1 MANMTDARLS
11 ALLADL
17 TSLSDETEWV
27 EWKHDYTPK
36 EIGPF
41 IAEYLSALANSAAL
55 HSKESA
61 YLVWGIE
68 DGTRNVVGT
77 KFKPR
82 KAKHG
87 NEKLENWLLRSL
99 HPQINI
105 KIHEFSHK
113 GKPVVLFEIPKAT
126 HAPVRFGSE
135 AFNRVGSLKK
145 KLKEYP
151 TKEAELW
158 ASFSK
163 SPFEQGIAKPGL
175 RSEEVLALLDFS
187 GAFDLLKIT
196 LPTNQKGILARLVE
210 EKLIARKPGGVY
222 DITNLGAV
230 LFAKDLS
237 RFDRLS
243 RKALR
248 VIKYKGTGRTETER
262 EWRDPPARRGYALA
276 FEPSVAYINSQL
288 PQNEPIGQA
297 FRKEVRMYP
306 ETAIRELVANALIHQ
321 DFSVTGA
328 APMVEIFT
336 NRMEITNPGEPL
348 VDTLR
353 FIDTPPR
360 SRNEDLAALM
370 RRMKICEEGGTGID
384 KVVEAIEDFQLP
396 APDFEAITTM
406 QPGFT
411 KATLYAHKKLSDM
424 DSKDRIRACYQHACL
439 CFVTGRR
446 MTNPSLRQRLGI
458 DQKNAS
464 QASRIIKETLIAEMI
479 KLYDST
485 VRLRD
490 RSYLPFWA

>member
-17 TSLSDETEWV
+17 TSLPDETEWV

-36 EIGPF
+36 EIGPY

-55 HSKESA
+55 HSKETA
-61 YLVWGIE
+61 FLVWGIE

-87 NEKLENWLLRSL
+87 NEELENWLMRSL

-135 AFNRVGSLKK
+135 AFIRVGSLKK

-187 GAFDLLKIT
+187 GAFDLLKVT

-328 APMVEIFT
+328 APMVEIF
-336 NRMEITNPGEPL
+336 
-348 VDTLR
+348 
-353 FIDTPPR
+353 
-360 SRNEDLAALM
+360 
-370 RRMKICEEGGTGID
+370 
-384 KVVEAIEDFQLP
+384 
-396 APDFEAITTM
+396 
-406 QPGFT
+406 
-411 KATLYAHKKLSDM
+411 
-424 DSKDRIRACYQHACL
+424 
-439 CFVTGRR
+439 
-446 MTNPSLRQRLGI
+446 
-458 DQKNAS
+458 
-464 QASRIIKETLIAEMI
+464 
-479 KLYDST
+479 
-485 VRLRD
+485 
-490 RSYLPFWA
+490 